1 MMRWIVYLTLAGLL
15 SLWLQGCSSS
25 RDIPYPPQKDEPSIP
40 VYVTKR
46 GWHTGIL
53 IPRGSLDT
61 LLPHVA
67 GDFAEAT
74 HLNFSWGD
82 RKYFMAPKGTVGL
95 ALRAAL
101 LPTQSV
107 VHVDG
112 FNYLPSGYTDRQD
125 VVPLELT
132 REGFKSM
139 VRFIGGSFQRDS
151 SCGSSAALIPLREKP
166 RAMSCFYL
174 SNIAYWGT
182 RTCNVW
188 TARALKKA
196 GVDIHPAFSLT
207 ARQVM
212 QKVIEQQ

>member
-1 MMRWIVYLTLAGLL
+1 ML
-15 SLWLQGCSSS
+15 
-25 RDIPYPPQKDEPSIP
+25 
-40 VYVTKR
+40 
-46 GWHTGIL
+46 
-53 IPRGSLDT
+53 PRRTIDT
-61 LLPHVA
+61 LLPCIA
-67 GDFAEAT
+67 EDFEKAS

-82 RKYFMAPKGTVGL
+82 RKFFMAPKGTSGL

-125 VVPLELT
+125 VVPLELN

-151 SCGSSAALIPLREKP
+151 SCGSSAALITLREKP
-166 RAMSCFYL
+166 HAMSRFYL
-174 SNIAYWGT
+174 SNITYWGT

-188 TARALKKA
+188 TARALKRA
-196 GVDIHPAFSLT
+196 GVDIHPGVSLT
-207 ARQVM
+207 AGQVM
-212 QKVIEQQ
+212 RRVREGR